1 MWEMPRWN
9 FRKADWN
16 KFRHEV
22 DSAIQIVPALTKSY
36 QQFVNILNQAAR
48 NSIPR
53 GFQKEYQQFVNIL
66 NQAARNSIPRGFQK
80 EYVPCWSKETQKLY
94 EQYEQTGEG
103 NLADEIITEETQKL
117 YEQYEQTG
125 EGNLA
130 DEIITALDAARAE
143 IWRETTAGLNF
154 THCSRRTWSVLR
166 KLGAATPPPQSTIT
180 IDPNDIAER
189 LQKIPNKFAEQKI
202 GTYVELNMKL
212 GFVFLNT
219 QLITLYYIGLIN
231 SYLLMPVSVKL
242 IGITNCPTKE
252 KLPISTAFEIMTREG
267 NRQSIYGNASIDLII
282 DKRIVMTVLR
292 MKMSKDDGW
301 IVDKIYMRASSFC
314 KILDNYLRRTTE
326 TAPGTHLESFCPMHR
341 GSYQFYDFTPDFKG
355 IQFPVEMLG
364 YVKLRIPVEM
374 LGYVKLR
381 IELECLRVDGY
392 SKGQREV
399 VACNEIELVSS
410 PPEEEHTR
418 QI

>member
-1 MWEMPRWN
+1 
-9 FRKADWN
+9 
-16 KFRHEV
+16 
-22 DSAIQIVPALTKSY
+22 
-36 QQFVNILNQAAR
+36 
-48 NSIPR
+48 
-53 GFQKEYQQFVNIL
+53 
-66 NQAARNSIPRGFQK
+66 
-80 EYVPCWSKETQKLY
+80 
-94 EQYEQTGEG
+94 
-103 NLADEIITEETQKL
+103 
-117 YEQYEQTG
+117 
-125 EGNLA
+125 
-130 DEIITALDAARAE
+130 
-143 IWRETTAGLNF
+143 
-154 THCSRRTWSVLR
+154 
-166 KLGAATPPPQSTIT
+166 
-180 IDPNDIAER
+180 
-189 LQKIPNKFAEQKI
+189 
-202 GTYVELNMKL
+202 
-212 GFVFLNT
+212 
-219 QLITLYYIGLIN
+219 
-231 SYLLMPVSVKL
+231 MPVSVKL

-364 YVKLRIPVEM
+364 YVKLRI
-374 LGYVKLR
+374 
-381 IELECLRVDGY
+381 ELECLRVDGY